1 MVTIRRFQSGDE
13 QALRDLFYNTIRT
26 VNLQDYSEQ
35 QVKAWAPDEYD
46 QAVWSEKIS
55 ALDPFVALIDDV
67 IVGYADVQT
76 DGYIDHFFCH
86 SDYQGQGIGKKL
98 MQSIHEQAKAKALH
112 RLYAH
117 ASITARPFFEHFGF
131 SMVKQQQV
139 EIRGQKLTNFIVE
152 KSLTSKV

>member
-1 MVTIRRFQSGDE
+1 MVTIRQFQSGDE
-13 QALRDLFYNTIRT
+13 LALRDLFYNTIRT
-26 VNLQDYSEQ
+26 VNLKDYSEQ

-46 QAVWSEKIS
+46 QQAWSEKIS
-55 ALDPFVALIDDV
+55 ALNPFVALIDGV
-67 IVGYADVQT
+67 IVGYADVQA

-86 SDYQGQGIGKKL
+86 TDYQGQGVGKKL
-98 MQSIHEQAKAKALH
+98 MQSIHQKAKANAYQ

-139 EIRGQKLTNFIVE
+139 EIRGQKLTNFVVE
-152 KSLTSKV
+152 KVLVAKD